1 MVSAR
6 KASKR
11 LRSKLSAISKQRESD
26 AYKRQLKGRNVDVA
40 TDTVRLSYGPEM
52 GAVLTGG
59 GVVTGG
65 KVKLTH
71 LYEQYP
77 HQETRFNILYLVSSA
92 LPKHAVMLVRWAK
105 HYGVKVVLN
114 QNGVAYPG
122 WTDDYQAINAEL
134 QEILTASDLVL
145 YQSRFCKESA
155 DRFAGKPTARWEI
168 VNNCVDIEHFKPSNR
183 QRNGSIMLLVAG
195 THHQRERVVL
205 PLYILKELLAK
216 NISASLKVLG
226 PLAWEGAAGEVED
239 LSQQLNVAAE
249 TDFLGSYRQEEAP
262 FLYQKGDMLLHFKY
276 KDPCPNV
283 VIEALACGL
292 PVIGSQSGGLPELVG
307 KHAGMLLPVG
317 DSWEQLKYPQVGDVT
332 RAVLEVGR
340 NLDAFQQAARRRAE
354 DEFSAQC
361 WVKRHKILFEE
372 LIFDK

>member
-1 MVSAR
+1 MVSVR

-11 LRSKLSAISKQRESD
+11 FLSKLSTISKQRESD
-26 AYKRQLKGRNVDVA
+26 AYKRQLKRKNVDITNDA
-40 TDTVRLSYGPEM
+40 IRLSYGPEM
-52 GAVLTGG
+52 GAVLNEG

-71 LYEQYP
+71 LHEQYP

-105 HYGVKVVLN
+105 NYGVKVVLN

-183 QRNGSIMLLVAG
+183 QGNGSIMLLVAG
-195 THHQRERVVL
+195 THRQRERVVL
-205 PLYILKELLAK
+205 PLYILNATCKSCRGMGYSTA
-216 NISASLKVLG
+216 SADACTSC
-226 PLAWEGAAGEVED
+226 PAGF
-239 LSQQLNVAAE
+239 SC
-249 TDFLGSYRQEEAP
+249 QEP
-262 FLYQKGDMLLHFKY
+262 
-276 KDPCPNV
+276 
-283 VIEALACGL
+283 
-292 PVIGSQSGGLPELVG
+292 
-307 KHAGMLLPVG
+307 
-317 DSWEQLKYPQVGDVT
+317 
-332 RAVLEVGR
+332 
-340 NLDAFQQAARRRAE
+340 
-354 DEFSAQC
+354 SAQPVPPSPQ
-361 WVKRHKILFEE
+361 WQGWGRPAKLKI
-372 LIFDK
+372 